1 MPWEMAAEST
11 SEAAI
16 GVVGGSGLYE
26 MEGFEEI
33 TVHTVRTPFGDPSER
48 ITMGRIGGR
57 RVCFLARHGM
67 GHRLMPHEINHRANI
82 WALRSLGVRWVISVS
97 AVGSLRE
104 GIAPRDIVVPDQL
117 IDRTGSAARHTFFG
131 YGIVAHVGF
140 ADPYCGQMRE
150 ILRRAATESGAAL
163 HDCGTYLCMNGPA
176 FSTRAEARFHRQI
189 GADIIGMTNAP
200 EARLCRE
207 AEIAAATLALV
218 TDYDCW
224 KDDET
229 AVEVDA
235 VMENLQANSELAKRI
250 VRAAIDGIPETPD
263 APAHRALATAIFTPR
278 SAWPAD
284 TCARLAPILG
294 TEGNWD
300 SAPPLAVQK
309 PASLLPWYFQTSVM
323 VIALLS
329 VGPLALPA
337 VWWHPKMR
345 PVWKVIVTI
354 LTILLTWATV
364 KMTIGLLATLR
375 EAAEMMQSSGLR

>member
-1 MPWEMAAEST
+1 MAWEMAAESA
-11 SEAAI
+11 SEPAI

-33 TVHTVRTPFGDPSER
+33 SEHTVRTPFGDPSDR
-48 ITMGRIGGR
+48 ITMGRIDGR
-57 RVCFLARHGM
+57 RVCFLPRHGV
-67 GHRLMPHEINHRANI
+67 GHRLIPHEINHRANI

-140 ADPYCGQMRE
+140 ADPYCEQLRE
-150 ILRRAATESGAAL
+150 ILHRAAAASGATV
-163 HDCGTYLCMNGPA
+163 HNGGTYLCMNGPA

-224 KDDET
+224 KDDEA
-229 AVEVDA
+229 AVEVHA
-235 VMENLQANSELAKRI
+235 VIENLQANSDLAKRI
-250 VRAAIDGIPETPD
+250 VRAAIAGIPETPD
-263 APAHRALATAIFTPR
+263 APAHRALATAIFTSKP
-278 SAWPAD
+278 AWPAD
-284 TCARLAPILG
+284 TAARLGPILG

-300 SAPPLAVQK
+300 SAPPLARQK
-309 PASLLPWYFQTSVM
+309 PAALLPWYFRTSVI

-337 VWWHPKMR
+337 VWWHPKLR
-345 PVWKVIVTI
+345 PMWKVIVTI
-354 LTILLTWATV
+354 LTLVLTWAAV
-364 KMTIGLLATLR
+364 KLAVGFVAQLND
-375 EAAEMMQSSGLR
+375 AMEMMQGSGLR